1 MGTESLISLL
11 IYLLIG
17 GLIIWVVYYILGM
30 LTLPQP
36 VKQIILVVVAIVA
49 LLWLLRTFGLV

>member
-1 MGTESLISLL
+1 MGADGLIQLF

-17 GLIIWVVYYILGM
+17 ALIVWVVSYILGM

-36 VKQIILVVVAIVA
+36 AKQIILFVLAIAV

>member
-1 MGTESLISLL
+1 MGTDGLVQLI
-11 IYLLIG
+11 IYLLLG
-17 GLIIWVVYYILGM
+17 GVVVYLVYWILGM

-36 VKQIILVVVAIVA
+36 AKQIFLVVLAIIV

>member
-36 VKQIILVVVAIVA
+36 VKQIILVVVAIIA

>member
-1 MGTESLISLL
+1 MGIEGLVQLL

-17 GLIIWVVYYILGM
+17 GLIVWVVSYILGM

-36 VKQIILVVVAIVA
+36 AKQVILVVLAIIV